1 MKNYLLL
8 KYFGI
13 HVNLKLLA
21 KVLFVIYI
29 TTLREE
35 CKVKS
40 EKISLN

>member
-29 TTLREE
+29 YNNIERRIQG
-35 CKVKS
+35 
-40 EKISLN
+40 KI